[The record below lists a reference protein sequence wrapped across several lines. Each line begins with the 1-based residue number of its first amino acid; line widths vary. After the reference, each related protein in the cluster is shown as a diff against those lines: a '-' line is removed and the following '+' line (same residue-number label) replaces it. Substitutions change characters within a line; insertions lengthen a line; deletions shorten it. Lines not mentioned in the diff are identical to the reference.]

1 MSNSNVISAMR
12 PVINLLEELNIP
24 YYIGGSIA
32 SSSLGI
38 SRATMDVDVITG
50 LNIMHVERIV
60 QLLDEEYYV
69 DSEMI
74 KDAIEHK
81 STFNIIHHSTSYKID
96 FFISKTTEY
105 QQSIF
110 ERITKRKLVDKDDAI
125 EVFICAPEDV
135 ILTKLIWYLERGGAS
150 EKQWNDILGVL
161 KIQKNTVDINYLL
174 YWAEKLSVKSE
185 LDKALNEAGYH

>member
-1 MSNSNVISAMR
+1 MSKSDVIAAMR

-38 SRATMDVDVITG
+38 ARATMDVDIITS
-50 LNIMHVERIV
+50 LSLAHVEKIV
-60 QLLDEEYYV
+60 RLLDENYYV
-69 DSEMI
+69 DNEMI
-74 KDAIEHK
+74 KDAIKHK
-81 STFNIIHHSTSYKID
+81 STFNVIHHDTSYKID

-105 QQSIF
+105 QQTIF
-110 ERITKRKLVDKDDAI
+110 ERISRKKLVDKDDVI

-135 ILTKLIWYLERGGAS
+135 ILTKLIWYIERGGTS

-161 KIQKNTVDINYLL
+161 KIQKNTLDIEYLL
-174 YWAEKLSVKSE
+174 HWAEKLSAKFE
-185 LDKALNEAGYH
+185 LDKALNGAGLL

>member
-1 MSNSNVISAMR
+1 MSKSDVIAAMR

-38 SRATMDVDVITG
+38 ARATMDVDIITS
-50 LNIMHVERIV
+50 LSLAHVEKIV
-60 QLLDEEYYV
+60 RLLDENYYV
-69 DSEMI
+69 DIEMI
-74 KDAIEHK
+74 KDAIKHK
-81 STFNIIHHSTSYKID
+81 STFNVIHHDTSYKID

-105 QQSIF
+105 QQTIF
-110 ERITKRKLVDKDDAI
+110 ERISRKKLVDKDDVI

-135 ILTKLIWYLERGGAS
+135 ILTKLIWYIERGGTS

-161 KIQKNTVDINYLL
+161 KIQKNTLDIEYLL
-174 YWAEKLSVKSE
+174 HWAEKLSAKFE
-185 LDKALNEAGYH
+185 LDKALNGAGLL

>member
-1 MSNSNVISAMR
+1 MSKSDVIAAMR

-38 SRATMDVDVITG
+38 ARATMDVDIITS
-50 LNIMHVERIV
+50 LSLAHVEKIV
-60 QLLDEEYYV
+60 RLLDENYYV
-69 DSEMI
+69 DNEMI
-74 KDAIEHK
+74 KDAIKHK
-81 STFNIIHHSTSYKID
+81 STFNVIHHDTSYKID

-105 QQSIF
+105 QQTIF
-110 ERITKRKLVDKDDAI
+110 ERISRKKLVDKDDVI

-135 ILTKLIWYLERGGAS
+135 ILTKLIWYIERGGTS

-161 KIQKNTVDINYLL
+161 KIQKNTLDIEYLL
-174 YWAEKLSVKSE
+174 HWAEKLSAKFE
-185 LDKALNEAGYH
+185 LDKALNDAGLL

>member
-1 MSNSNVISAMR
+1 MSKSDVISALR

-32 SSSLGI
+32 SSSLGV
-38 SRATMDVDVITG
+38 SRATMDVDIISTFNLV
-50 LNIMHVERIV
+50 HVDKIV
-60 QLLDEEYYV
+60 QLLGEQYYV

-74 KDAIEHK
+74 KDALKHK
-81 STFNIIHHSTSYKID
+81 STFNMIHHDTSYKID

-110 ERITKRKLVDKDDAI
+110 ERITRKKLVDKDDVI

-135 ILTKLIWYLERGGAS
+135 ILTKLIWYIERGGAS

-161 KIQKNTVDINYLL
+161 KIQKNTLDMDYLL
-174 YWAEKLSVKSE
+174 HWAEKLAVKSE
-185 LDKALNEAGYH
+185 LDNALSDAGLL

>member
-1 MSNSNVISAMR
+1 MSKSDVIAAMR

-38 SRATMDVDVITG
+38 ARATMDVDIITSIS
-50 LNIMHVERIV
+50 LMHVERIV
-60 QLLDEEYYV
+60 QLLDENYYV

-74 KDAIEHK
+74 IDAIKHK
-81 STFNIIHHSTSYKID
+81 STFNVIHHDTSYKID

-110 ERITKRKLVDKDDAI
+110 ERISRKKLVDKDDVI

-135 ILTKLIWYLERGGAS
+135 ILTKLIWYIARGGTS
-150 EKQWNDILGVL
+150 EKQWNDIVGVL
-161 KIQKNTVDINYLL
+161 KIQKNTLDMNYLL
-174 YWAEKLSVKSE
+174 NWAEKLSVKSE
-185 LDKALNEAGYH
+185 LENALTDAGVH

>member
-1 MSNSNVISAMR
+1 MSKSDVIAAMR

-38 SRATMDVDVITG
+38 ARATMDVDIITS
-50 LNIMHVERIV
+50 LSLAHVEKIV
-60 QLLDEEYYV
+60 RLLDENYYV
-69 DSEMI
+69 DIEMI
-74 KDAIEHK
+74 KDAIKHK
-81 STFNIIHHSTSYKID
+81 STFNVIHHDTSYKID

-105 QQSIF
+105 QQTIF
-110 ERITKRKLVDKDDAI
+110 ERISRKKLVDKDDVI

-135 ILTKLIWYLERGGAS
+135 ILTKLIWYIERGGTS

-161 KIQKNTVDINYLL
+161 KIQKNTLDIEYLL
-174 YWAEKLSVKSE
+174 HWAEKLSAKFE
-185 LDKALNEAGYH
+185 LDKALNDAGLL

>member
-1 MSNSNVISAMR
+1 MSKSDVIAAMR
-12 PVINLLEELNIP
+12 PVINLLEELNVP

-38 SRATMDVDVITG
+38 SRATMDVDIITS
-50 LNIMHVERIV
+50 LSLAHVEKIV
-60 QLLDEEYYV
+60 RLLDENYYV

-74 KDAIEHK
+74 KDAIKHK
-81 STFNIIHHSTSYKID
+81 STFNVIHHDTSYKID

-110 ERITKRKLVDKDDAI
+110 ERISRKKLVDKDDVI

-135 ILTKLIWYLERGGAS
+135 ILTKLTWYIARGGTS

-161 KIQKNTVDINYLL
+161 KIQKNTLDMNYLL
-174 YWAEKLSVKSE
+174 NWAEKLSVKSE
-185 LDKALNEAGYH
+185 LEKALTDAGIL

>member
-1 MSNSNVISAMR
+1 MSKSDVIAAMR

-38 SRATMDVDVITG
+38 ARATMDVDIITS
-50 LNIMHVERIV
+50 LSLAHVEKIV
-60 QLLDEEYYV
+60 RLLDENYYV

-74 KDAIEHK
+74 KDAIKHK
-81 STFNIIHHSTSYKID
+81 STFNVIHHDTSYKID

-110 ERITKRKLVDKDDAI
+110 ERISRKKLVDKDDFI

-135 ILTKLIWYLERGGAS
+135 ILTKLIWYIERGGTS

-161 KIQKNTVDINYLL
+161 KIQKNTLDIEYLL
-174 YWAEKLSVKSE
+174 HWAEKLSAKFE
-185 LDKALNEAGYH
+185 LDKALNDAGLL